1 MCAAIGML
9 KDWGGWSRQCI
20 GSSTI
25 SVRSIESENPYWR
38 FAGVPELVKGAG
50 LKLRCIVLRG
60 FKSLPLHHY
69 YLNRVMQ
76 QPREPSTPCTDVFVI
91 FTVAAITG
99 SGYITASSNSSAI
112 CSSSPNLGSLT
123 TCSRALS
130 KYS

>member
-25 SVRSIESENPYWR
+25 PVRSIESESPYWR
-38 FAGVPELVKGAG
+38 VAGVPELVKGAG

-60 FKSLPLHHY
+60 FKSLPLHQF
-69 YLNRVMQ
+69 YLNLVTQ
-76 QPREPSTPCTDVFVI
+76 QPREPSTPGIDVLEI
-91 FTVAAITG
+91 FTVAAIAESG
-99 SGYITASSNSSAI
+99 SNMQSSNSLAN
-112 CSSSPNLGSLT
+112 CSSRPNLSPWIT
-123 TCSRALS
+123 FSIDSC